1 VNKARTFILVGA
13 IATPLSTAVFALA
26 LWAGASPHLATV
38 LRLCVTL
45 PVLYVGYSRFMLV
58 DAFVADR
65 AALGRARAE
74 LRMVGRVASAVGASN
89 LLKLVIEPLLTT
101 WLVAH
106 HGTAAASF
114 APLVGDLGYGPLATY
129 TVLILTARW
138 RGVSRTTAAAIT

>member
-1 VNKARTFILVGA
+1 VKKARAFILIGA

-26 LWAGASPHLATV
+26 LWAGAAPLLATV

-58 DAFVADR
+58 ATFVADR

-74 LRMVGRVASAVGASN
+74 LRMLGRVASAVAASN

-106 HGTAAASF
+106 YGTAAATL
-114 APLVGDLGYGPLATY
+114 APLAGDLGYGPLATY

-138 RGVSRTTAAAIT
+138 RGVSHTAVPTT